1 MVVRNEDPGNTLA
14 GARRMRDSQPASVQ
28 DIGKAVV
35 DNGSQL
41 GLSYVGKYWA
51 KEVCSLA

>member
-28 DIGKAVV
+28 DIGKAAV